1 MAYGKK
7 FKPQGLL
14 EKAAKKR
21 AAEAAG
27 NKSMAKTVA
36 GLVGGVGAGVASGGN
51 PAAIM
56 AGFQGGQALTGLTM
70 EAASDE
76 GVSNKAV
83 EETIGAGL
91 SAFGAADSM
100 SKAAKAAE
108 HQKELLA
115 QLKRLGI
122 S

>member
-7 FKPQGLL
+7 YKPQGLL
-14 EKAAKKR
+14 ERAAKKR
-21 AAEAAG
+21 AAEKAS
-27 NKSMAKTVA
+27 NKNLAKTVA
-36 GLVGGVGAGVASGGN
+36 GLVGATGAGIASGGN

-56 AGFQGGQALTGLTM
+56 AGYQGGEALTGLTM

-76 GVSNKAV
+76 GVSDKAIQD
-83 EETIGAGL
+83 TIGAGL

-100 SKAAKAAE
+100 KKAAKAAQ

-115 QLKRLGI
+115 QLKRFGI